1 MRMAIIWRLAEA
13 ADAMTDTAP
22 IKDPAGAFAE
32 PVCGCGLADL
42 PATPRNAVRLQLDDA
57 VPADTYLIRHSD
69 EVPNVSDLLRHF
81 V

>member
-1 MRMAIIWRLAEA
+1 
-13 ADAMTDTAP
+13 MTDTAP

-42 PATPRNAVRLQLDDA
+42 PATARNAVRLRSDDA
-57 VPADTYLIRHSD
+57 VPADIHMVRHSE
-69 EVPNVSDLLRHF
+69 EVPNVSDLPRHL